1 MAMKKLLFT
10 LTTFIFFTQTATAQ
24 NEVLREQNSLRGIQE
39 FGVVINVESGGEA
52 VKSSKLAPRTI
63 RDAAIER
70 LAGLPISIL
79 SDNTL
84 RQSDQLPILHLHIN
98 ILNAGQG
105 LYPYT
110 AELKF
115 YQPVKLSLNRDLG
128 TMASTWS
135 HSFVGIVS
143 HEYVDTIQPDALNL
157 FDKFAA
163 DFKEVNL

>member
-1 MAMKKLLFT
+1 MKPSLFIFSLLF
-10 LTTFIFFTQTATAQ
+10 FSSQSIFAQ

-52 VKSSKLAPRTI
+52 VKSPKLAPGTL

-98 ILNAGQG
+98 IMNAGQG

-135 HSFVGIVS
+135 HSFVAIVS
-143 HEYVDTIQPDALNL
+143 HEYIDTIQSDALNL

-163 DFKEVNL
+163 DFKKVNL